1 MTNKN
6 EASTFD
12 KYKKILNATDESDEF
27 DDQSQNMSSS
37 GALKES
43 NSSKEFDNNNKIV
56 KHDMSKIEEEDE
68 DE

>member
-12 KYKKILNATDESDEF
+12 KYKKILNATDDSDEF

-37 GALKES
+37 DALKES
-43 NSSKEFDNNNKIV
+43 NSSKEFDNNNEIV

>member
-1 MTNKN
+1 MTDKN

-12 KYKKILNATDESDEF
+12 KYKKILSAVDDSEELE
-27 DDQSQNMSSS
+27 DQSYNMSSS

-43 NSSKEFDNNNKIV
+43 NSSKEFDSTNKIV

-68 DE
+68 EE